1 VIDDTAFVIDVLI
14 ALVLFS
20 FLVTGYLVR
29 RDGVLT
35 ARVELLTL
43 RFEREQKLTRLL
55 LKRTRPFAHH
65 DLDRDDPNVFDD
77 DEEGFKKDLDRV
89 VDEYGDVFK
98 RLAE

>member
-35 ARVELLTL
+35 AR
-43 RFEREQKLTRLL
+43 R
-55 LKRTRPFAHH
+55 
-65 DLDRDDPNVFDD
+65 
-77 DEEGFKKDLDRV
+77 
-89 VDEYGDVFK
+89 
-98 RLAE
+98 